1 MQHENNRCKILRQPK
16 SVVIFAG
23 VLIAFYLL
31 SICGCTKK
39 ESSVQKNS
47 DVLVDTFAM
56 REGERL
62 YNKYCIPCHGTEG
75 QGDGIYFTTNL
86 QPSPPDF
93 TDEQFMNSRTDKQL
107 FDAISESPA
116 GAENKGVCPPW
127 GHTFIKEE
135 IDVLIIYIRK
145 KFTPLDSE
153 HLTGFTEVSQ

>member
-1 MQHENNRCKILRQPK
+1 MQEENNRCKILKRQSRP
-16 SVVIFAG
+16 VTIFAG
-23 VLIAFYLL
+23 VLTAFYLL
-31 SICGCTKK
+31 IAPGCAKK
-39 ESSVQKNS
+39 EGNVQKNS
-47 DVLVDTFAM
+47 DILVDTFTM

-93 TDEQFMNSRTDKQL
+93 TDKQFMNSRTDERL

-127 GHTFIKEE
+127 GDTLAKEE
-135 IDVLIIYIRK
+135 IDLLITYIRNK
-145 KFTPLDSE
+145 
-153 HLTGFTEVSQ
+153 FTEVSQ

>member
-16 SVVIFAG
+16 SAAIFAV

-31 SICGCTKK
+31 IASGCTKK
-39 ESSVQKNS
+39 EGKVGNNS
-47 DVLVDTFAM
+47 DVVVNSFAM

-62 YNKYCIPCHGTEG
+62 YNKYCTPCHGTEG

-93 TDEQFMNSRTDKQL
+93 TDEQLMNSRTDKQL

-127 GHTFIKEE
+127 GGTFAKEE
-135 IDVLIIYIRK
+135 IDILITYIRK
-145 KFTPLDSE
+145 KFT
-153 HLTGFTEVSQ
+153 EVSP